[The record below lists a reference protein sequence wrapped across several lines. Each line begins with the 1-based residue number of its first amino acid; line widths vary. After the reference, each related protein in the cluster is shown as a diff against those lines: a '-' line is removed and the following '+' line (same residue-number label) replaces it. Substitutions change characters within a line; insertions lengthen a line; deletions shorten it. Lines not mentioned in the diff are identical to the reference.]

1 MSLEITIN
9 NDLKQ
14 AMLNKDK
21 RKLEALRA
29 IKSALLL
36 IKTGKDINTAEIPE
50 SLEMQTL
57 QKLVKQRKES
67 ASVFQSQNRHDLAEE
82 ELYQAEVIEAYLPKQ
97 MSQDEI
103 IEELKKIISEVGATG
118 PKDMGKVMGKV
129 SSHFNGKA
137 DNKTVAELVKTL
149 LN

>member
-1 MSLEITIN
+1 MSLEVTIN

-36 IKTGKDINTAEIPE
+36 IKTGKDINSVEIPE
-50 SLEMQTL
+50 TLELQTL

-67 ASVFQSQNRHDLAEE
+67 AIVFQSQNRHDLADE
-82 ELYQAEVIEAYLPKQ
+82 ELYQAGVIETYLPKQ
-97 MSQDEI
+97 MSREEI
-103 IEELKKIISEVGATG
+103 IEELNKIISDLGATS
-118 PKDMGKVMGKV
+118 PKDMGKVMGKA
-129 SSHFNGKA
+129 SAHFTGKA
-137 DNKTVAELVKTL
+137 DNKLVAELVKTL